1 LVKQINELNNNK
13 PNKAELKEIIA
24 VNITGSRGKKNIIQ
38 KGFYLEQNNPNP
50 FNKQTSI
57 QFILP
62 YQTRVSI
69 IITNCYGRVVDKII
83 SRAYDAGAYN
93 LEFLGDGL
101 PKGTYF
107 YHVIADKFSDSREM
121 ELIK

>member
-1 LVKQINELNNNK
+1 
-13 PNKAELKEIIA
+13 
-24 VNITGSRGKKNIIQ
+24 VNITGLRGSKNIIQ

-50 FNKQTSI
+50 FNKLTSF

-62 YQTRVSI
+62 YKARVSI
-69 IITNCYGRVVDKII
+69 IITNSYGRVVDKLI
-83 SRAYDAGAYN
+83 SSLYDAGAYN
-93 LEFLGDGL
+93 LEFKGDGL